1 MTVKKKVPVTKKKVI
16 VLLDKEKDIIQ
27 YWQSWPAEIQD
38 LVDTM
43 RHAPN
48 RTMEFD
54 ELLDTLVKE
63 NSANREE
70 LMPILSSSITKLE
83 KLNLMETKETESTVE

>member
-16 VLLDKEKDIIQ
+16 VLLDNEKDIIQ

-63 NSANREE
+63 NRVNREE
-70 LMPILSSSITKLE
+70 LMPILKSSITKLE
-83 KLNLMETKETESTVE
+83 KLNLMETKEIESTVE